1 MVQRESGISRTL
13 ILYVAKSRLGTVLNS
28 HSHSTFHRVW
38 IKNQQL
44 PKSQNCFSMQSHA
57 VSLVTMVIHSR
68 AKHFHFTTFVML
80 QGLKDWHSE
89 FWAPQL
95 GETTSANSVWAR
107 DLFPQWRIHMGKS
120 YQKLTGK
127 CKKQKSICIFGSIF
141 IASSQRHIQWGLQ
154 AIWGRDG
161 EKRKRMSREHG
172 SFSICWMQFLDFC
185 NQTGI
190 ICIICN
196 MQYRKS
202 TILCWFI

>member
-1 MVQRESGISRTL
+1 MVQRESGTSRTL

-28 HSHSTFHRVW
+28 HSQSTFHRVW

-44 PKSQNCFSMQSHA
+44 PKITELFFHA
-57 VSLVTMVIHSR
+57 VSCCITRYYGYTQQSQTFP
-68 AKHFHFTTFVML
+68 FHNLCDAAGAEGLTFRVL
-80 QGLKDWHSE
+80 GSPTWWNHISQLCVSKGSLSTVKD
-89 FWAPQL
+89 PY
-95 GETTSANSVWAR
+95 
-107 DLFPQWRIHMGKS
+107 GKS

-141 IASSQRHIQWGLQ
+141 IASSQRHIQWGLR

-202 TILCWFI
+202 TILCRFI

>member
-1 MVQRESGISRTL
+1 MENPWWRGRVASLGHSSCN
-13 ILYVAKSRLGTVLNS
+13 VAKSRLGTVLNS

-154 AIWGRDG
+154 AIRGRDG
-161 EKRKRMSREHG
+161 EKRKRMSRENMG
-172 SFSICWMQFLDFC
+172 LSAYAEC
-185 NQTGI
+185 NFWISATKQES
-190 ICIICN
+190 
-196 MQYRKS
+196 YV
-202 TILCWFI
+202 